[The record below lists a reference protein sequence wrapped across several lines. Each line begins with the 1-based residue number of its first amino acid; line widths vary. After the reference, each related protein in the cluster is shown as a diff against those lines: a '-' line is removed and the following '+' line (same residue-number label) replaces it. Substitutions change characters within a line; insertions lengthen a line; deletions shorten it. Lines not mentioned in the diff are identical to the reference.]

1 MTDELFASPK
11 SRTTVLLLAIFL
23 GVFGAHRFHVGRIKS
38 GILMPLTLGGMGLWY
53 LYDII
58 TISAGSFR
66 DADGALVAEWEAET
80 ERLAPPGTAG
90 AILDE
95 LDQLRVEVNDLHE
108 RLEFAE
114 RLLADPDR
122 RPGPGA

>member
-23 GVFGAHRFHVGRIKS
+23 GVFGAHRFHVGRIRS
-38 GILMPLTLGGMGLWY
+38 GILMPLTLGGMGLWW

-66 DADGALVAEWEAET
+66 DVDGALVADWEAET

-95 LDQLRVEVNDLHE
+95 LDQLRAEVTDLHE

-114 RLLADPDR
+114 RLLSDPDR
-122 RPGPGA
+122 RTGPSA

>member
-11 SRTTVLLLAIFL
+11 SRTTVMLLCIFV
-23 GVFGAHRFHVGRIKS
+23 GVFGAHRFHVGKVRS
-38 GILMPLTLGGMGLWY
+38 GLLMLLTLGGMGLWW

-58 TISAGSFR
+58 TIAGGSFR
-66 DADGALVAEWEAET
+66 DADGALVAHWEPET
-80 ERLAPPGTAG
+80 DRLAPPGTAG

-95 LDQLRVEVNDLHE
+95 LDQLRAEVNDLHE

-114 RLLADPDR
+114 RLLSDPTR
-122 RPGPGA
+122 RPGPEG